1 MLNIKNIIITIQIT
15 GQNIIKNIV
24 ASLSSSAS
32 ISKTL
37 VYPIAKYT
45 QNKQMINIIPVIFY
59 FINLNVSFNS
69 YFSLLYIGVT

>member
-1 MLNIKNIIITIQIT
+1 MLNIKNIIITIQIA

-24 ASLSSSAS
+24 AIVSSSAS

-69 YFSLLYIGVT
+69 YFSLLYIGVS